1 MGSVVSSTV
10 TAGFLIILLTAICLT
25 SCGQFLGFSDFPEPD
40 VGDIKKI
47 RLYLSD
53 ISLQKLYDSV
63 SEDDYAPCLYREGG
77 HSTQAQVKVRGFTSR
92 LYPKKSFTVRITA
105 GDSVI
110 HYALDASDD
119 PWLTNHLAFYAYRLA
134 GLPAPES
141 EGVALYINDE
151 YLGYYTR
158 LVMYGEEGL
167 EEHYHEGPAELFKCY
182 FENMGEDIPLH
193 SRSEKKFPDDE
204 DFSSLDTL
212 IHNAKNLGDQSWRD
226 WVESYV
232 ERDEIVRYMVV
243 HDFLAVRDTETTNFY
258 IYNHGK
264 VLMLPW
270 DNELSMNPNT
280 SAGYHLGGDNL
291 LTDRL
296 MEDPYIRSRYNN
308 EMQRLFINP
317 GPENILDDI
326 RDEAAR
332 IYGEIDLA
340 VRHDPTY
347 YLSYGDFLA
356 EKDSLLNP
364 SNGFFVIRAGQ
375 IPDPPLPP

>member
-1 MGSVVSSTV
+1 
-10 TAGFLIILLTAICLT
+10 
-25 SCGQFLGFSDFPEPD
+25 
-40 VGDIKKI
+40 
-47 RLYLSD
+47 
-53 ISLQKLYDSV
+53 
-63 SEDDYAPCLYREGG
+63 
-77 HSTQAQVKVRGFTSR
+77 
-92 LYPKKSFTVRITA
+92 
-105 GDSVI
+105 
-110 HYALDASDD
+110 
-119 PWLTNHLAFYAYRLA
+119 
-134 GLPAPES
+134 
-141 EGVALYINDE
+141 
-151 YLGYYTR
+151 
-158 LVMYGEEGL
+158 
-167 EEHYHEGPAELFKCY
+167 
-182 FENMGEDIPLH
+182 
-193 SRSEKKFPDDE
+193 
-204 DFSSLDTL
+204 
-212 IHNAKNLGDQSWRD
+212 
-226 WVESYV
+226 
-232 ERDEIVRYMVV
+232 
-243 HDFLAVRDTETTNFY
+243 
-258 IYNHGK
+258 
-264 VLMLPW
+264 
-270 DNELSMNPNT
+270 MNPNT